1 LRCGSCRGDN
11 ATLLPLPPAEREDR
25 AVVSFE
31 VFEAREEPK
40 RDELSKNLI

>member
-11 ATLLPLPPAEREDR
+11 ATLPPPAEREDR